1 MSFYITNK
9 ETKKMTKTQE
19 RSQLDRSLIMKTSY
33 QFILITTGFILT
45 PVVVVYVGPL
55 MGLALFAICAMKV
68 ALSFMEDL

>member
-1 MSFYITNK
+1 
-9 ETKKMTKTQE
+9 
-19 RSQLDRSLIMKTSY
+19 MKTSY

-55 MGLALFAICAMKV
+55 VGLALFAICAMKV